1 VKDKFNNFR
10 YEPNGASTL
19 EDALCHFIQEE
30 IAFGRIKGGEK
41 LPTIGEICEITGL
54 TYGKARRVM
63 ERLDREGYVHSRPH
77 IGTVVLSRG
86 KNVLR
91 GRVLFALPDGDA
103 SRYHPGNAIDIVGRK
118 MTAAGYAFS
127 VATFSLDEND
137 NLAFLN
143 GELFRATD
151 LVIAVR
157 ATPRVQKRLAES
169 GVNHIFLYGD
179 KPEFSERPWIRFSP
193 ETAMSHFANH
203 CAKAGVKH
211 VVQVRFDDGETP
223 DAGPSLAKRGIG
235 TSWMT
240 ISSGD
245 VGNGGFD
252 DIVRC
257 SCEAFAAMPRKRI
270 KDLFLFWNSFLTQ
283 GAITA
288 FLSRGIHLP
297 EDVKVVTFSNTGVGP
312 VYTKPFTRFEVDP
325 VKASE
330 KVGNF
335 ALTVLA
341 KGRIPRPPKISPQYI
356 FGATFPF

>member
-1 VKDKFNNFR
+1 
-10 YEPNGASTL
+10 
-19 EDALCHFIQEE
+19 
-30 IAFGRIKGGEK
+30 
-41 LPTIGEICEITGL
+41 
-54 TYGKARRVM
+54 
-63 ERLDREGYVHSRPH
+63 
-77 IGTVVLSRG
+77 
-86 KNVLR
+86 
-91 GRVLFALPDGDA
+91 
-103 SRYHPGNAIDIVGRK
+103 
-118 MTAAGYAFS
+118 
-127 VATFSLDEND
+127 
-137 NLAFLN
+137 
-143 GELFRATD
+143 
-151 LVIAVR
+151 
-157 ATPRVQKRLAES
+157 
-169 GVNHIFLYGD
+169 
-179 KPEFSERPWIRFSP
+179 
-193 ETAMSHFANH
+193 MSHFANH

-297 EDVKVVTFSNTGVGP
+297 EDVKVVTFSNTGAGP